1 MRTAWLKIRMGLC
14 VLLLFAVIYALLIAI
29 ATLTGAGTP
38 IVYALLAAG
47 LVAVQFFIGP
57 KIVEKTMHVRYVSEA
72 EQPELHRLVTELAM
86 KAGIP
91 KPKIGISE
99 IAIPNAF
106 AFGTSKRKARVCVT
120 RRLMQMLS
128 RDELEAVLG
137 HELSHIQHRDMEVIT
152 ALSVIP
158 MICYFIYFSFF
169 WSGLFGGGGR
179 DREGALPMMAIA
191 LIAFALYFISNLIVL
206 YGSRIR
212 EYYADA
218 GSAELTKKPH
228 ELASALYKMI
238 YGSAGLKQEKM
249 KKELGSMR
257 AFFAAD
263 PVTARGDLKDLSA
276 ADLDKDGKI
285 DAYELKIFAERAQVG
300 RADRLMEIFST
311 HPNPVSRVKKL
322 GEYL

>member
-1 MRTAWLKIRMGLC
+1 MRTAWLGIRMGLC
-14 VLLLFAVIYALLIAI
+14 VLLLFAVIYALLIVI
-29 ATLTGAGTP
+29 ATFTGVGTP
-38 IVYALLAAG
+38 IVYALLAGG
-47 LVAVQFFIGP
+47 LVAAQFFIGP
-57 KIVEKTMHVRYVSEA
+57 KIVEKTMHVRYVSET
-72 EQPELHRLVTELAM
+72 EQPELHRMVTELAM

-91 KPKIGISE
+91 KPKVGISE

-120 RRLMQMLS
+120 RKLMQMLS

-137 HELSHIQHRDMEVIT
+137 HELSHIKHHDMVVIT

-238 YGSAGLKQEKM
+238 YGSAGLKQEKV

-263 PVTARGDLKDLSA
+263 PITARGDLKDLSA
-276 ADLDKDGKI
+276 ADLNRDGKI
-285 DAYELKIFAERAQVG
+285 DAYELKIFAERAQVS

-311 HPNPVSRVKKL
+311 HPNPVSRVKRL

>member
-1 MRTAWLKIRMGLC
+1 MGLC
-14 VLLLFAVIYALLIAI
+14 VLLLFAVIYALLIVI
-29 ATLTGAGTP
+29 ATFTGVGTP
-38 IVYALLAAG
+38 IVYALLAGG

-57 KIVEKTMHVRYVSEA
+57 KIVEKTMHVRYVSET
-72 EQPELHRLVTELAM
+72 EQPELNRMVTELAM

-91 KPKIGISE
+91 KPKVGISE

-120 RRLMQMLS
+120 RKLMQMLS

-137 HELSHIQHRDMEVIT
+137 HELSHIKHHDMVVIT

-228 ELASALYKMI
+228 ELASALYKMT
-238 YGSAGLKQEKM
+238 YGSAGLKQEKV

-257 AFFAAD
+257 AFFATD

-276 ADLDKDGKI
+276 ADLNRDGKI
-285 DAYELKIFAERAQVG
+285 DAYELKLFAERAQVS

-311 HPNPVSRVKKL
+311 HPNPVSRVKRL